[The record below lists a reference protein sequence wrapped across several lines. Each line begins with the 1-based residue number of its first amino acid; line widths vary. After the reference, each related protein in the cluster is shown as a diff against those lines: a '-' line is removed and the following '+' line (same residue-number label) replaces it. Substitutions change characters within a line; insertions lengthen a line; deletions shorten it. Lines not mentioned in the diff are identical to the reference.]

1 MEKKFD
7 ERKGRGLKLICS
19 FSLDF
24 ILEEVKRWGKGKGK
38 REFDYG
44 NDRIRGTRNSDLW

>member
-1 MEKKFD
+1 MWFFTCAVNFLIVRLRVEKKFD

-38 REFDYG
+38 KG
-44 NDRIRGTRNSDLW
+44 V